1 MQTGISTA
9 SLFPRLNTEDAL
21 EKIKSLGA
29 DCAEIFFSTFYEY
42 RPEFAKSLAERVQG
56 LKINSVHANSCNFE
70 PNFFNPSHRVKGD
83 GYYWLDQIGR
93 SARLLGC
100 GNYTFHGFNR
110 INGRANDDFDAF
122 AAGLNEICDFASD
135 YSLKICLENVRWSLY
150 DRPGVFSQLKSRTPA
165 LGAVFDIKQARMS
178 GYPYQAYIKD
188 MSGAIQ
194 YAHLSDVDEMGRTC
208 LPGTGIY
215 DFTDIISR
223 LVGEGFD
230 GALLIEVYADNYSD
244 FGDIAR
250 SVEFIKEVAY
260 KLK

>member
-42 RPEFAKSLAERVQG
+42 RPEFSKSLAEKVKDI
-56 LKINSVHANSCNFE
+56 KINSVHANSSNFE
-70 PNFFNPSHRVKGD
+70 PNFFNPSPRVKGD

-110 INGRANDDFDAF
+110 INGRSRDDFDAF

-135 YSLKICLENVRWSLY
+135 YALKICLENVRWSLY
-150 DRPGVFSQLKSRTPA
+150 DRPGVFSELKKRVPA
-165 LGAVFDIKQARMS
+165 LGGVFDIKQARMS
-178 GYPYQAYIKD
+178 GFPYQTYIKD
-188 MSGAIQ
+188 MSGSIE
-194 YAHLSDVDEMGRTC
+194 YAHLSDVGSDGVPC

-215 DFTDIISR
+215 DFKDIISR
-223 LVGEGFD
+223 LMDEGFD
-230 GALLIEVYADNYSD
+230 GALLIEVYAENYSD
-244 FGDIAR
+244 FGEIAR
-250 SVEFIKEVAY
+250 SVEFIKEIVS